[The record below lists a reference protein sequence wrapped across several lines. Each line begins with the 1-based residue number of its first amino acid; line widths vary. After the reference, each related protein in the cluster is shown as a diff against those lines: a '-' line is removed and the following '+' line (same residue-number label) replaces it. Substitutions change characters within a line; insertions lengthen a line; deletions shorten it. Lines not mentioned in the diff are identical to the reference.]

1 MQTKE
6 QKNAVLTVSVIT
18 SFLTAFLGSSV
29 NVALPSIQKEYHI
42 DAVTLAW
49 ISTSYLL
56 ATASILLPFGRLS
69 DIMGRK
75 KTFLWGL
82 ILFTTFSFLCAFA
95 PNIYILIALRIIQGV
110 GAAMIFSAS
119 TAIITSVFPMGERG
133 HAMGY
138 SVSAVYL
145 GLTLGPVLGGILTQ
159 NFGWRS
165 IFLLNLPIG
174 IFIVY
179 LVQKKLGNVEW
190 ADSRG
195 ERFDWSGTILY
206 ISGLSFLMLGFTRI
220 QTYFGKT
227 LLIASIII
235 LILFIII
242 ENKLEQPIISVKI
255 FLKNITFMLS
265 NLAALINYSTTFAV
279 SFLLSLYLQYIK
291 GLTPQ
296 NAGFVLAI
304 QPITQAIFS
313 SYAGKL
319 SDRFEP
325 RYVASFGMFLSS
337 LGIFLL
343 SFINSNTSLYFLM
356 LAQVLLGLGFAFF
369 SSPNTNAI
377 MSSVDKKYYG
387 VASALVGT
395 MRLVGQTFSL
405 GVVTMLFA
413 IYLGGSKF
421 SPPLY
426 PTFISLTHWILLGF
440 SIVSAFGILASLA
453 RGNIK

>member
-133 HAMGY
+133 RAMGY

-190 ADSRG
+190 ADSKG

-325 RYVASFGMFLSS
+325 RYVASFGMLLSS

-377 MSSVDKKYYG
+377 MSSVEKKYYG

>member
-133 HAMGY
+133 RAMGY

-325 RYVASFGMFLSS
+325 RYVASFGMLLSS

-343 SFINSNTSLYFLM
+343 SFINSNTSLYFLI

-377 MSSVDKKYYG
+377 MSSVEKKYYG

>member
-325 RYVASFGMFLSS
+325 RYVASFGMLLSS